1 MTYYYLFITSHL
13 NEYLIKLKLK
23 YADVKAVLTKHF
35 KALEN
40 PVAEQ
45 IKMSRMKQPKKPS
58 KVRITAD
65 ARMKNEAIISRRISM
80 PATEEIM

>member
-1 MTYYYLFITSHL
+1 M
-13 NEYLIKLKLK
+13 
-23 YADVKAVLTKHF
+23 KAVLTKHF